1 MASVLKHEGTLSK
14 SYCRT
19 MSLKMTDTLETWP
32 NVEVRS
38 VIRIFACEVCQTDGN
53 SSPVGG
59 GLWSTGYVR

>member
-1 MASVLKHEGTLSK
+1 MFSYKPDGTLNMHR
-14 SYCRT
+14 RT
-19 MSLKMTDTLETWP
+19 MRLNMAGLLETWP

-59 GLWSTGYVR
+59 GLWSIGNVS